1 MEYTYTGPYISF
13 RGVLGVWGK
22 GYIKEKKPRAF
33 SHSHGL
39 KPLRDAK
46 PSAAKKGQ
54 WGGLDRWGV

>member
-1 MEYTYTGPYISF
+1 MEYTYTRPYISF

-33 SHSHGL
+33 SHSHGAKL
-39 KPLRDAK
+39 LRDAK

-54 WGGLDRWGV
+54 WG